1 MKRFTRRSL
10 FLLLTAALC
19 LLLAGCWGSDP
30 LAEEN
35 GDLNGLLGLEGSD
48 TADDVVPIT
57 SFALPILAGET
68 LDPIDCGDGVQQ
80 LLLPLLYE
88 GLFELDPSF
97 EPQPVLCESYT
108 HSEDF
113 TVWTFQVRSVSFS
126 DGSALS
132 AADVAAALQRAKTS
146 ARYGARL
153 SSVSSIRVQNG
164 AVEITLSQP
173 NNRFPALLE
182 TFRLMENR
190 KDMKDHFHELPA
202 YEGLKDFCRSAKSY
216 SNQELRRYMET
227 QKGTFLEE
235 LLYWSEGGDRRMKK
249 ESEGNQ
255 PFPHVKR
262 ALERMSGICD
272 TMIVSAAAS
281 SALEFEWG
289 QCGILEYMD
298 LCAGQEHGSKIKQLS
313 AAGKKGYPQGHALMI
328 GDSPGDLKA
337 AKENGMLFYPIV
349 PRDEALSWK
358 EFSEKVFDAFLDGRY
373 EGEWER
379 KLIGK
384 FMEAQPACV
393 LWETL
398 DGEVS
403 IQYEI

>member
-113 TVWTFQVRSVSFS
+113 MVWTFQVRSVSFS

-164 AVEITLSQP
+164 AVEITLSQA
-173 NNRFPALLE
+173 NNRFPALLDI
-182 TFRLMENR
+182 RSHQSSAR
-190 KDMKDHFHELPA
+190 KRRA
-202 YEGLKDFCRSAKSY
+202 YRHRPVCIHYGGQWRILDEKHR
-216 SNQELRRYMET
+216 QV
-227 QKGTFLEE
+227 
-235 LLYWSEGGDRRMKK
+235 EGGISTGGHNPSAHRGQREHPDLFVF
-249 ESEGNQ
+249 
-255 PFPHVKR
+255 FPRH
-262 ALERMSGICD
+262 SD
-272 TMIVSAAAS
+272 AA
-281 SALEFEWG
+281 
-289 QCGILEYMD
+289 Y
-298 LCAGQEHGSKIKQLS
+298 
-313 AAGKKGYPQGHALMI
+313 
-328 GDSPGDLKA
+328 
-337 AKENGMLFYPIV
+337 
-349 PRDEALSWK
+349 
-358 EFSEKVFDAFLDGRY
+358 
-373 EGEWER
+373 
-379 KLIGK
+379 
-384 FMEAQPACV
+384 
-393 LWETL
+393 
-398 DGEVS
+398 
-403 IQYEI
+403 

>member
-113 TVWTFQVRSVSFS
+113 MVWTFQVRSVSFS

-164 AVEITLSQP
+164 AVEITLSQA
-173 NNRFPALLE
+173 NNRFPALLDIPIPS
-182 TFRLMENR
+182 
-190 KDMKDHFHELPA
+190 K
-202 YEGLKDFCRSAKSY
+202 
-216 SNQELRRYMET
+216 
-227 QKGTFLEE
+227 
-235 LLYWSEGGDRRMKK
+235 
-249 ESEGNQ
+249 
-255 PFPHVKR
+255 
-262 ALERMSGICD
+262 
-272 TMIVSAAAS
+272 S
-281 SALEFEWG
+281 SA
-289 QCGILEYMD
+289 
-298 LCAGQEHGSKIKQLS
+298 GSAVPIGTGPYVYTTGDNGASLMKNTVWW
-313 AAGKKGYPQGHALMI
+313 KGESLPVDTIPLRTVDSENTLTYLFSSHAI
-328 GDSPGDLKA
+328 Q
-337 AKENGMLFYPIV
+337 MLLT
-349 PRDEALSWK
+349 D
-358 EFSEKVFDAFLDGRY
+358 
-373 EGEWER
+373 
-379 KLIGK
+379 
-384 FMEAQPACV
+384 
-393 LWETL
+393 
-398 DGEVS
+398 
-403 IQYEI
+403 